1 MDLECIILSEISY
14 AEKEKLY
21 LYMGSIHVI
30 NLIHGMITY
39 TWNLKDK

>member
-1 MDLECIILSEISY
+1 MDLECIMLSEISY

-21 LYMGSIHVI
+21 LYMESIHVI